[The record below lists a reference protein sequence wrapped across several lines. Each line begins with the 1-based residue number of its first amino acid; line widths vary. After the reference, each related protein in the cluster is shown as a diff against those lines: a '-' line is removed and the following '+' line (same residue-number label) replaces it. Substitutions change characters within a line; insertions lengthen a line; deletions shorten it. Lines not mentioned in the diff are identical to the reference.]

1 MRPIVLTIVCEQRVV
16 VRRPLE
22 PGARLVLGRGEDATI
37 QLADAKASRHHL
49 AIERDAEGVSVTDLG
64 SRNGTLLAGAPLAPH
79 QAARLAGPASLRIGA
94 HTIQIGGGP
103 PSVREDYEQLR
114 ELGRGASGAVYAA
127 RHRASGR
134 EVAIKVLAQR
144 LEGDAAA
151 RTRFLR
157 EARVRLD
164 SPYVVPTYEARE
176 EQGTVFLVLEL
187 VDGVPLDERLAQG
200 PVSLAEALRW
210 GEHIA
215 RGLAAAH
222 AGGVVHR
229 DVKPANVLLDRR
241 SGLARLADFGIAK
254 RLVGDSLG
262 GLTATGTG
270 IGTITY
276 VSPEQAEDAK
286 RVSPQSD
293 LYSLGATLFHLIA
306 GRPPFPPG
314 PELLQQLFEDDPPP
328 LQRLV
333 PACPKEVARLVARLL
348 EKDPEDRP
356 PSAQA
361 SADQLAELSARLAG
375 GAS

>member
-1 MRPIVLTIVCEQRVV
+1 MRPIVLTILCDQRVV
-16 VRRPLE
+16 AKRPLE
-22 PGARLVLGRGEDATI
+22 PGARLILGRGLDATI

-49 AIERDAEGVSVTDLG
+49 AIERDAEGVSVSDLG
-64 SRNGTLLAGAPLAPH
+64 SRNGTLLEGHALAPRSVV
-79 QAARLAGPASLRIGA
+79 RLAGPATLRIGA
-94 HTIQIGGGP
+94 HTIQISGGP

-114 ELGRGASGAVYAA
+114 ELGRGASGAVFAA

-157 EARVRLD
+157 EARVRID
-164 SPYVVPTYEARE
+164 SPYVVQTYEARE
-176 EQGTVFLVLEL
+176 EQGTLFLVMEL
-187 VDGVPLDERLAQG
+187 VDGLPLDARLEQG
-200 PVSLAEALRW
+200 PPPLAEALRW
-210 GEHIA
+210 AEHIA

-222 AGGVVHR
+222 ACGVVHR

-254 RLVGDSLG
+254 RLAADSLG

-276 VSPEQAEDAK
+276 VAPEQAEDAK
-286 RVSPQSD
+286 RVSPSSD

-306 GRPPFPPG
+306 GRPPFPAG

-328 LQRLV
+328 LHRLV
-333 PACPKEVARLVARLL
+333 PACPKDVARLAARLL
-348 EKDPEDRP
+348 EKDPDDRP

-361 SADQLAELSARLAG
+361 VADKLAELAARL
-375 GAS
+375 